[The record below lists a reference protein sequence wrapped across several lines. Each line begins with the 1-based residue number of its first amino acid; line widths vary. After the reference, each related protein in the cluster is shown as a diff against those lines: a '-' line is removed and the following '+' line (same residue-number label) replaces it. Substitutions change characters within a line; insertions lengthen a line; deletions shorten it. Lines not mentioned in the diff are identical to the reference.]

1 MTRQT
6 AAQRRGVNPTPWLLG
21 LLDVCEGDL
30 RAVEEL
36 RDPRLVIVRESIA
49 SLKESIETTLDALD
63 RQGTLS

>member
-1 MTRQT
+1 
-6 AAQRRGVNPTPWLLG
+6 VNPTPWLLG